1 MTMTTETGCNRGGQA
16 AMPRRRTWT
25 TLAAATVLALT
36 LPATAA
42 DATSGRAQHATA
54 APVTAVRAT
63 TLSPSTSRPIV
74 GETVV
79 YRAKLATTGV
89 RPVTLQ
95 LRTSRGWTVV
105 AKGTTTA
112 KGDARLAHAA
122 SKKLGQFSYRLV
134 APRAVVG
141 RRTLPAVT
149 TTTATVSAVAQIS
162 HLEAPGRTAVGAV
175 ARFTVQA
182 TPARP
187 GRAVVLQEL
196 RDDEWVTV
204 SRATQDRNGR
214 AALTMT
220 RQAGHGPLRGL
231 VLAAGGAP
239 SRATNQWVW
248 PPPGTVAR
256 LDIGAVPD
264 ATVYD
269 WRNWSSPD
277 RVSYSTD
284 AGGNFV
290 VISRPASGSSLRI
303 DTFDPRTYARVGS
316 SRTVSVAGWSQWGG
330 MYSAPDGHHYVL
342 LGNLNEAENDAVDV
356 VAVRRYDAGW
366 NLVGTAT
373 IKGGERQLFKGIW
386 EPFGAAAPHM
396 VLAGDRLVVH
406 MGRGMY
412 RTNDGARHQSNF
424 TFEVDTASMTARTFE
439 SLVGQWKTPY
449 VSHSF
454 AQFAAMHGSSLV
466 LVDHGD
472 AYPRSVVMNVI
483 ANYPSNRVPVEHE
496 LMKINGSVGDN
507 DTGTSVTG
515 MASGPAG
522 VVVIGNSIAHEPG
535 ARFDATQHRN
545 VYAIAADPATGS
557 HQQRWLTTFSSAD
570 VVSEPR
576 VVTLGDDRFAVLFG
590 VERGGVRRSE
600 YRLIDSNAT
609 TLASASFPG
618 VYFAAGSQPHALGP
632 QILWAGGTADSD
644 DAFLYELDVTDPL
657 KPVMK
662 G

>member
-1 MTMTTETGCNRGGQA
+1 MTPDTGCSSDGQA
-16 AMPRRRTWT
+16 AKPRRRTWT

-42 DATSGRAQHATA
+42 NATWRAQPATA
-54 APVTAVRAT
+54 TTVTAVGAAA
-63 TLSPSTSRPIV
+63 LSASTPRPIV
-74 GETVV
+74 GETVI

-122 SKKLGQFSYRLV
+122 SKKIGPLSYRLV
-134 APRAVVG
+134 ASRAVVG

-149 TTTATVSAVAQIS
+149 TATATVSAVAQTS
-162 HLEAPGRTAVGAV
+162 HLEAPGKTAVGAV
-175 ARFTVQA
+175 ATFVLRA

-196 RDDEWVTV
+196 RNDGWVTV
-204 SRATQDRNGR
+204 SRAAQDRNGR
-214 AALTMT
+214 ALLTVT
-220 RQAGHGPLRGL
+220 RQAGHRPLRGL

-239 SRATNQWVW
+239 SRATNQWLW

-284 AGGNFV
+284 TAGNFV
-290 VISRPASGSSLRI
+290 VNSRPASGSHLRI
-303 DTFDPRTYARVGS
+303 DTFDPRTYSRVGT

-342 LGNLNEAENDAVDV
+342 LGNLNEAENDAVDL

-373 IKGGERQLFKGIW
+373 IKGGDSQAIKGIW

-424 TFEVDTASMTARTFE
+424 TFEVDTASMTARSFQ
-439 SLVGQWKTPY
+439 SLGGQWKTPY
-449 VSHSF
+449 ASHSF

-472 AYPRSVVMNVI
+472 AYPRSIFMHVFS
-483 ANYPSNRVPVEHE
+483 NYPSNREPVGHE
-496 LMKINGSVGDN
+496 LMKINGSIGDN
-507 DTGTSVTG
+507 NTGTSVTG
-515 MASGPAG
+515 MVSGPDG
-522 VVVIGNSIAHEPG
+522 VVVVGNSIAHEPG
-535 ARFDATQHRN
+535 ARFDANQHRN
-545 VYAIAADPATGS
+545 VYAIAADPTTGS
-557 HQQRWLTTFSSAD
+557 HQQRWLTTFSLQTWS
-570 VVSEPR
+570 
-576 VVTLGDDRFAVLFG
+576 
-590 VERGGVRRSE
+590 RS
-600 YRLIDSNAT
+600 RASSRWAT
-609 TLASASFPG
+609 IASRSCSASNGAGCAVPSTDSSTPVPPPWPPPASGGCISRPG
-618 VYFAAGSQPHALGP
+618 PSPTPSAPRSCGPAAPPTPMRRPSSTSSTSPTL
-632 QILWAGGTADSD
+632 
-644 DAFLYELDVTDPL
+644 
-657 KPVMK
+657 
-662 G
+662 